1 MLCRS
6 SNGLRMFSVLKAKLG
21 DTKTII
27 GRRSGNAMTKRKRGN
42 KIISK
47 TLYRKLTI
55 EQWHWHYNSNTWK
68 VRDRL
73 WCLTLLST
81 IVQLYRGGQLC
92 WWRKSEYPEKTTDPP
107 QVTGTLYL
115 IILYRVHLNM
125 NGIQTHNFSGDR
137 HWLHR

>member
-1 MLCRS
+1 
-6 SNGLRMFSVLKAKLG
+6 
-21 DTKTII
+21 
-27 GRRSGNAMTKRKRGN
+27 MTKRKRGN

-55 EQWHWHYNSNTWK
+55 EQWHWHYNSNIWK

-92 WWRKSEYPEKTTDPP
+92 WWRKLEYPEKTTDPP

-115 IILYRVHLNM
+115 IMLYRVHLNM

-137 HWLHR
+137 YWLHR